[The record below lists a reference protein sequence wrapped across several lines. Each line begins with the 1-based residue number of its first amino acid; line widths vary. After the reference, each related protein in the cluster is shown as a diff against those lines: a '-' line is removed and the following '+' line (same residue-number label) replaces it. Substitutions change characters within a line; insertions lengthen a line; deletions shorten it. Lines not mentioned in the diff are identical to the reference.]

1 MIGYVLRSQSRGRVQ
16 RLVGARFLK
25 PAPGDP
31 WDSELSDQ
39 NVGFRSRRLMGR
51 EFLKPR
57 LPRLTEKPHLVPRS
71 VLGHR
76 ASRNANSI
84 GGPEA
89 DGRSCFQLVGLWW
102 GLGEGKPQFRGSCD
116 GNFSWATEHPAQVP
130 AGAPHLDRLQFLVEA
145 EDKLGPVF
153 HSGNVEMLGKKGW

>member
-1 MIGYVLRSQSRGRVQ
+1 MIGNVLRSQSWGRVQ

-25 PAPGDP
+25 PAEQPRAPGDP

-39 NVGFRSRRLMGR
+39 NVGFRPRRLMGR
-51 EFLKPR
+51 EFLKPG
-57 LPRLTEKPHLVPRS
+57 LPRLTEKPHLVPRG

-89 DGRSCFQLVGLWW
+89 DGGSRFQLVGLWW
-102 GLGEGKPQFRGSCD
+102 GWGRGSLSSEARAT
-116 GNFSWATEHPAQVP
+116 GTSLGQPSIQPRSQLVHLTWIAFSS
-130 AGAPHLDRLQFLVEA
+130 L
-145 EDKLGPVF
+145 
-153 HSGNVEMLGKKGW
+153 